1 VARAIDVLGEN
12 MGLRH
17 PRFAFE
23 IRPNGSD
30 VGVCFA
36 RIDFAQNVVES

>member
-1 VARAIDVLGEN
+1 MAGSIDVLGED
-12 MGLRH
+12 MRIRQ
-17 PRFAFE
+17 PRLAFE

-36 RIDFAQNVVES
+36 RIDLAQDVVET